1 MNTNTS
7 DKITRVGTREDVY
20 KGIAQRT
27 AGNLKKDDIIEK
39 IYGNRNIYIS
49 KKLSDKMKANIQIL
63 RTHNPNFLKRKPKQ
77 TMISHLEGSVQPS
90 DHATSVQSN
99 NIDNIK
105 PNHKSILKKQ
115 PGTSSIGK
123 TQKLSFKVNNND
135 VRTVYYPELKG
146 INLQELKA
154 ELIQEE
160 AEEDKGI
167 SLIPNKVKSSETT
180 FLIEENMPDFD
191 INEL

>member
-7 DKITRVGTREDVY
+7 EKITRVGTREDVY

-39 IYGNRNIYIS
+39 IYGNRKIYIS

-77 TMISHLEGSVQPS
+77 TMISHSEGSVQPI
-90 DHATSVQSN
+90 VQPCGHSN
-99 NIDNIK
+99 NI
-105 PNHKSILKKQ
+105 KSILKKQ